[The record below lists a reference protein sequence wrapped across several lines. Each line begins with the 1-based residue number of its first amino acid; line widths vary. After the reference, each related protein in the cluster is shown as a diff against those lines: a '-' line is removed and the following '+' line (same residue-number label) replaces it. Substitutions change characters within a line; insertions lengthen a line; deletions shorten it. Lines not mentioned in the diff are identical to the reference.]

1 MDGKFH
7 EAKMGLVLPDAE
19 FGSYWLSSRF

>member
-19 FGSYWLSSRF
+19 FRSYRLSSGV